1 MLRAMVSRSIRRSA
15 AFIVAIWCIAACAKS
30 GNTPPSDSLSTG
42 DDSGVGTSSGG
53 ADGTGGRDGSLPN
66 TGDDGPSF
74 VAPDSTAKGDACQEF
89 AVNFIPKVPLVYV
102 LADRSGSMFSPIPA
116 ADGGTT
122 NQWIPLRTAALAVI
136 NGLQDQVAFGFGAYT
151 GINPNTQAN
160 MCPILDTVPIA
171 LHNYKPI
178 ETLYNTLGQAAFKA
192 ETPAQLSLELVSQS
206 LSNAAAA
213 QADAGAGD
221 GGLGQPGGKYILFVT
236 DGKTDFCDDPNEVC
250 PADAVIAEIEKL
262 YGQGIQ
268 TRVLSLSSS
277 VTDISVP
284 VLHSFANAGAGI
296 VPLAP
301 PNGPTGPPLLPSDI
315 YNQCNGTPGWK
326 PLFTAAGL
334 SPGQAL
340 GTYAAPDAS
349 VVNAPLYSPDVTNV
363 MDLTSKIASALNTVK
378 SCSFDLQGKIKVDLP
393 HASSGKVIVDGVAV
407 PYDATNGWTMTTAT
421 QLDLVGAACDAWRA
435 SGTKIDFAFPCQI
448 LISTAL

>member
-1 MLRAMVSRSIRRSA
+1 MVSRSIRRSA

-42 DDSGVGTSSGG
+42 DDSGGGGSSGG
-53 ADGTGGRDGSLPN
+53 VDGTGGGDGTLAN
-66 TGDDGPSF
+66 TGSDGPTF
-74 VAPDSTAKGDACQEF
+74 VAPDVGAKGDACQEF
-89 AVNFIPKVPLVYV
+89 AVNFLPKIPLVYV
-102 LADRSGSMFSPIPA
+102 LADRSGSMFNPIPT

-122 NQWIPLRTAALAVI
+122 TEWVPLRTAALAVI

-151 GINPNTQAN
+151 GNASTK
-160 MCPILDTVPIA
+160 MCPILDTVPIG

-178 ETLYNTLGQAAFKA
+178 ETLYNMLGQAAFKA
-192 ETPAQLSLELVSQS
+192 ETPAQMSFELVSQT
-206 LSNAAAA
+206 LMQAAAA

-236 DGKTDFCDDPNEVC
+236 DGETDFCDDPNAVC
-250 PADAVIAEIEKL
+250 PADAVIAELEKL

-268 TRVLSLSSS
+268 TMVLAISSNVS
-277 VTDISVP
+277 NISVP
-284 VLHSFANAGAGI
+284 VLHSFANAGAGL

-301 PNGPTGPPLLPSDI
+301 PNSASGPPLLPTDI
-315 YNQCNGTPGWK
+315 YSQCNGTTGWS
-326 PLFTAAGL
+326 PLFTAAGR

-349 VVNAPLYSPDVTNV
+349 VANATLYSPDATNV
-363 MDLTSKIASALNTVK
+363 TDLTSKIAAALNTVK

-393 HASSGKVIVDGVAV
+393 HASSGKVMVDGVAV
-407 PYDATNGWTMTTAT
+407 PYDAANGWTMTTAT

-435 SGTKIDFAFPCQI
+435 NGTKIDFAFPCQI
-448 LISTAL
+448 LITTAL